1 MSKRIAEKDMFHL
14 YKILGH
20 PVRRRLVEVI
30 GEQGTIGFSEIRNRL
45 QMGPGT
51 LYYHFDILSGLIT
64 QDDQRRYTLT
74 DLGKYA
80 YQVLHSKEYEVT
92 SLAIQEGVKL
102 PGEFAVGRV
111 LRSIFFPRGFFM
123 QLFSSPKLGWIVAF
137 ITIGF
142 GIVISILARLK
153 PILFSF
159 EPSYEITLMIPVT
172 FFFSWIATFI
182 FAELFSLIL
191 FRRKGEDSK
200 LLIGCAVSFL
210 PLLPY
215 PCLVF
220 LNTIFGWDLAIV
232 VNAVAA
238 RLLLLMLQVWS
249 FGFLAAATCVSKG
262 LRLDR
267 AALVSLIVAYA
278 SIAYFFISTTS

>member
-1 MSKRIAEKDMFHL
+1 MFHL

-20 PVRRRLVEVI
+20 PVRRRLIEII

-51 LYYHFDILSGLIT
+51 LYYHFDMLGGLIT
-64 QDDQRRYTLT
+64 QDDRRRYTLT

-80 YQVLHSKEYEVT
+80 YQVLHSKEYQVT
-92 SLAIQEGVKL
+92 SLAIQESIKP
-102 PGEFAVGRV
+102 PGEFAVGQV
-111 LRSIFFPRGFFM
+111 FRSIFFPRGFFM
-123 QLFSSPKLGWIVAF
+123 RLFSSPKLGWTIAF

-142 GIVISILARLK
+142 GIVISILARLRL
-153 PILFSF
+153 IFFFF
-159 EPSYEITLMIPVT
+159 EPGYEITLMTPVT
-172 FFFSWIATFI
+172 FLFSWIVTFI
-182 FAELFSLIL
+182 FAELFSFIL

-200 LLIGCAVSFL
+200 LFIGCAVSFL

-220 LNTIFGWDLAIV
+220 LNTVFGWGLAIV
-232 VNAVAA
+232 INAVAA
-238 RLLLLMLQVWS
+238 RLLLLILQVWS
-249 FGFLAAATCVSKG
+249 MGFLAAAVCVSKG

-267 AALVSLIVAYA
+267 AALISLIVAYA
-278 SIAYFFISTTS
+278 SITYFFISTTS